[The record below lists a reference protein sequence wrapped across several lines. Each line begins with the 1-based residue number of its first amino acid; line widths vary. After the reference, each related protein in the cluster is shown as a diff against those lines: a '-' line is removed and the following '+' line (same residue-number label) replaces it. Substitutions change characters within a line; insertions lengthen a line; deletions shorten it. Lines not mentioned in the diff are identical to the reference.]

1 MVLILGRLGYDVA
14 EAVTGLEAIDQ
25 ARAVHPDLIFMDLN
39 LPGITG
45 DEAIARLKAD
55 PSTKD
60 IPVIV
65 NTAFDIGSAMAKR
78 AMAEGAAEILYK
90 PMSFTRLQEIV
101 QRYLPSEIEGNPQPL
116 QSSDRTNVV
125 EDLSRHKEL

>member
-14 EAVTGLEAIDQ
+14 EAVTGFEAIDQ
-25 ARAVHPDLIFMDLN
+25 ARAAHPDLIFMDLSI
-39 LPGITG
+39 PGIMG

-65 NTAFDIGSAMAKR
+65 NTAFDIGSAIAKR
-78 AMAEGAAEILYK
+78 AIAVGAAEILYK
-90 PMSFTRLQEIV
+90 PMSFKGLQGVVE
-101 QRYLPSEIEGNPQPL
+101 RYLSSDIKGNPQPVR
-116 QSSDRTNVV
+116 SSDRTNVV
-125 EDLSRHKEL
+125 EDLSRHREL